1 MLNVSTFLDHNRIP
15 YRTDGP
21 NCAKGHVV
29 LKCPF
34 CGDDDP
40 SEHMG
45 WELATGYWGCWR
57 NSGHR
62 GRRPHRLIMRLIGC
76 TYTVADDIAAG
87 ARDLDRFDEALAKL
101 RTPVARHAERS
112 QTVLEFP
119 RAFRPLTG
127 KGMGRHYCLYLARRG
142 FRRRDLGAIQEQYDL
157 QYCTRGLWRGRII
170 FPVRLGGSLVTW
182 TGRTISQIVT
192 LRYMSLSED
201 VEDYRDP
208 QALTSI
214 KDTLWNYDDM
224 IGEKF
229 HTLCVVEGPIDAA
242 KVDFYGRPQGVRS
255 TCLFGSGIS
264 AEQIALVS
272 ELRERCESVVFLGD
286 SDGMANV
293 MRVQSELSFLQ
304 PKFGTLP
311 RGVDDP
317 GAMSPGQVRCF
328 ARACVSGEV

>member
-1 MLNVSTFLDHNRIP
+1 MLDVTTFLDSNRIP

-29 LKCPF
+29 IKCPF

-45 WELATGYWGCWR
+45 WELATGHWGCWR

-62 GRRPHRLIMRLIGC
+62 GRRPHRLIMRLTGC
-76 TYTVADDIAAG
+76 THTVADDIAAG
-87 ARDLDRFDEALAKL
+87 VRDLDRFGEALAKL
-101 RTPVARHAERS
+101 RTPTQRSSERG
-112 QTVLEFP
+112 QTSLELP
-119 RAFRPLTG
+119 RDFRPLSG
-127 KGMGRHYCLYLARRG
+127 KGLGRYYRRYLVRRG
-142 FRRRDLGAIQEQYDL
+142 FRLRDLDAMREQYDL
-157 QYCTRGLWRGRII
+157 CYCTRGLWRGRII
-170 FPVRLGGSLVTW
+170 FPVRFEGSLVTW
-182 TGRTISQIVT
+182 TGRTISLIATPRYLT
-192 LRYMSLSED
+192 LSQD

-208 QALTSI
+208 QALCSI
-214 KDTLWNYDDM
+214 RDTLWNYDGM
-224 IGEKF
+224 IGKKF
-229 HTLCVVEGPIDAA
+229 HTLCVVEGPMDAL
-242 KVDFYGRPQGVRS
+242 KVDFYGGSMGVRG

-264 AEQIALVS
+264 GEQIALVS

-317 GAMSPGQVRCF
+317 GAMSPGQVRTF
-328 ARACVSGEV
+328 ALSCVSGEV